1 MQAALVVVTL
11 LAVWGAVS
19 NAQYNLTRLNMTSGF
34 GFLERGTG
42 WNYSFSLVERSINDS
57 YAYTLFIGLLNTLF
71 VGFICIV
78 TTTIFG
84 FLIGT
89 MRDVRHPA
97 LRFAASVYVQIFRNI
112 PLILQAIFLY
122 AILIH
127 MGGPRQ
133 AVSLG
138 DVAFLSGRGA
148 MLPGLNVS
156 PTAADR
162 WLQVELR
169 QLELGD
175 ERLRDHLQQQLLQAG
190 LWTVGAVLFILA
202 LILARPVFWRGLA
215 LWAGGSLGLALA
227 VALVLRPEGES
238 LLSLPQLQGL
248 RFTGGISVP
257 IELFALIAAIT
268 LYGSAYVAEIVRG
281 GLAQVPRGLVEAG
294 QALGLSRAAIWSRIK
309 VPMALRSIIPPLG
322 NQWIFMMKATTIG
335 IAIGFSD
342 LFYITVNAI
351 SQSGQTLELIAM
363 LMLTFLAIN
372 YSIALFTN
380 WLNARLQLKEH

>member
-1 MQAALVVVTL
+1 MTAEQLRARARYRRLGIQAVIIVVTA
-11 LAVWGAVS
+11 LAVWGAVT
-19 NAQYNLTRLNMTSGF
+19 NAQVNLARLNMTSGF
-34 GFLERGTG
+34 AFLDRGTG
-42 WNYSFSLVERSINDS
+42 WNYSFSLVERSINDRYS
-57 YAYTLFIGLLNTLF
+57 YTLFIGLLNTLF

-89 MRDVRHPA
+89 LRDARHPA
-97 LRFAASVYVQIFRNI
+97 LNFAASVYVQIFRNI

-127 MGGPRQ
+127 LGGPRQ
-133 AVSLG
+133 AVSFG
-138 DVAFLSGRGA
+138 DVAFLSGRGV
-148 MLPGLNVS
+148 MLPGLNVT
-156 PTAADR
+156 PTVAVA
-162 WLQVELR
+162 LLLASLV
-169 QLELGD
+169 LGI
-175 ERLRDHLQQQLLQAG
+175 G
-190 LWTVGAVLFILA
+190 
-202 LILARPVFWRGLA
+202 LILTKFSLWRGLA
-215 LWAGGSLGLALA
+215 TWLGGSVVLALLA
-227 VALVLRPEGES
+227 ALVLRPEGDGI
-238 LLSLPQLQGL
+238 LSIPVLQGL
-248 RFTGGISVP
+248 RFSGGISVP
-257 IELFALIAAIT
+257 IELFALITSIT

-294 QALGLSRAAIWSRIK
+294 QALGLSPMSIWSRIK

-351 SQSGQTLELIAM
+351 SQSGQTLELILL

-372 YSIALFTN
+372 YSIAIFTN
-380 WLNARLQLKEH
+380 WLNARLKLKEH